1 MYKPVS
7 VHSVSLVNF
16 DAQSPDL
23 KSTAYT
29 VSAIS
34 IASPR
39 LLPSFIT
46 PIGAVYDVTQVITY
60 DSV

>member
-1 MYKPVS
+1 MCIPVS
-7 VHSVSLVNF
+7 VHLVSLDNLMMS
-16 DAQSPDL
+16 APDL
-23 KSTAYT
+23 RNTSYT

-34 IASPR
+34 AASLC